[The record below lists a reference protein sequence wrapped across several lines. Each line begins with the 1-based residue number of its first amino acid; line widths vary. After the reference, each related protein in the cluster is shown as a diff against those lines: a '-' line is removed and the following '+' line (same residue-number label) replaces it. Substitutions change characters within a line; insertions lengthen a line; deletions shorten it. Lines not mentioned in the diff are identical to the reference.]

1 MPDNLSDLL
10 LNTVMLMDSMS
21 TLISRTDTLR
31 QPRLSNSFY
40 DRVGGQLVYLD
51 TMVAVAQS
59 LEDWVAA
66 RPERNDWEDT
76 AGWDTGIETIAAKVW
91 RVSKETPDQFEVE
104 VREQISGWIEEAFE
118 KESQ

>member
-1 MPDNLSDLL
+1 MPDNLSDIL
-10 LNTVMLMDSMS
+10 LNTVMVMDSMS
-21 TLISRTDTLR
+21 ALIEDDDD
-31 QPRLSNSFY
+31 FY

-118 KESQ
+118 KENQ

>member
-1 MPDNLSDLL
+1 MPDNLSDIL
-10 LNTVMLMDSMS
+10 LNTVMVMDSMS
-21 TLISRTDTLR
+21 ELIEDDDD
-31 QPRLSNSFY
+31 FY

-118 KESQ
+118 KENQ

>member
-1 MPDNLSDLL
+1 MPDNLSDIL
-10 LNTVMLMDSMS
+10 LNTVMVMDSMS
-21 TLISRTDTLR
+21 ALIEDDDD
-31 QPRLSNSFY
+31 FY

-104 VREQISGWIEEAFE
+104 VRERISGWIEEAFE
-118 KESQ
+118 KENQ